1 MLFACFAFGLHTH
14 AHAHAGRF
22 PETQQLLFDG
32 SELVAVASTVGL
44 LVPSDDGWRWTCRA
58 GIGLRL
64 QEDPIWAF
72 AHERFVVASFDG
84 IVVGEPC
91 AMQAVEALRRQ
102 VVLDVHVDR
111 EGVLWAVTSNGSAS
125 NALWRS
131 ADGLVWEA
139 HAPLPRPP
147 LYERVRTAPSDPR
160 TIYVAGFVPPETT
173 GERRDASVL
182 ASVDGGESF
191 VEHRVPLDEGELTL
205 FLLEVDADDPTRLF
219 ARTLRDP
226 SIRSIPER
234 VLESRDGGAT
244 WTTRFEVPLFGGFAR
259 VGETLFVGGR
269 DPGDPPIGVPGAP
282 PREVGLWRGEA
293 DAPLAHVFPDAQVK
307 CLEARDDGLYAC
319 FGTPSPFVVGRSN
332 DEGASFASVLAFDEV
347 VGPVA
352 CANDA
357 PTLTRCAVEE
367 DAHNREHFGL
377 LDAGVATDAGTD
389 GTRGGGCAV
398 SASVPQSAATW
409 LVALLTWLVS
419 RRSTRASRGRAL
431 EG

>member
-1 MLFACFAFGLHTH
+1 MTLLACLAL
-14 AHAHAGRF
+14 ALPSSAQAHAGRF

-44 LVPSDDGWRWTCRA
+44 LLPSEDGWRWTCRA

-64 QEDPIWAF
+64 QEDPIWVV

-131 ADGLVWEA
+131 ADGLVWQA

-182 ASVDGGESF
+182 ASTDGGESF
-191 VEHRVPLDEGELTL
+191 VEHSVPLDDGELTL
-205 FLLEVDADDPTRLF
+205 FLLEVDRDDPTRLF

-244 WTTRFEVPLFGGFAR
+244 WATRFEVPLFGGFAR
-259 VGETLFVGGR
+259 VGDTLFVGGR

-332 DEGASFASVLAFDEV
+332 DDGASFASVLAFDEV

-357 PTLTRCAVEE
+357 PTVTRCAVEE

-389 GTRGGGCAV
+389 GASGGGCAV
-398 SASVPQSAATW
+398 SASTPPSAAW
-409 LVALLTWLVS
+409 LVALVAWLVS